1 MNDLRIAV
9 AITRSIVGN
18 VQENLDR
25 VYRWAKTAK
34 SQGAALICF
43 PEMGITGYFNH
54 HEIRDVAEPV
64 PGYISRN
71 LLDVAVQEEI
81 MILAGMAERSDTGHI
96 YASHLAVKP
105 DGDVGI
111 YRKLHIAPPEK
122 KYLTPGSAI
131 PLFKIIGFTFG
142 IQLCY
147 DAHFP
152 ELSTQMALKGADI
165 IFLPHAS
172 PRGNSEDK
180 FKSWMRHLP
189 ARAFDNGLYIVAC
202 NQTGENER
210 GLSFPGISLVISP
223 SGDILKKE
231 ISGDEGIIIADLK
244 REALEQVRHHD
255 MRYFL
260 PNRRPDIYNS
270 YR

>member
-9 AITRSIVGN
+9 AVTRAVVGR
-18 VQENLDR
+18 VKDNLDR
-25 VYRWAKTAK
+25 VRRWTKAAK

-43 PEMGITGYFNH
+43 PEMNVTGYFNH
-54 HEIRDVAEPV
+54 NEIRGMAEPV
-64 PGYISRN
+64 PGSISRN
-71 LLDVAVQEEI
+71 LLKIAVEENI
-81 MILAGMAERSDTGHI
+81 VVLAGMAERSASDNI
-96 YASHLAVKP
+96 YASHLVVNP
-105 DGDVGI
+105 DGYVGV

-122 KYLTPGSAI
+122 KYLTAGSDI
-131 PLFKIIGFTFG
+131 SLFNISGYTFG

-152 ELSTQMALKGADI
+152 ELTTQMAVKGADV

-172 PRGNSEDK
+172 PRGNSEYK

-210 GLSFPGISLVISP
+210 GLSFPGIALVINP
-223 SGDILKKE
+223 SGNVLKKE
-231 ISGDEGIIIADLK
+231 INGDETIIIADLK
-244 REALEQVRHHD
+244 RDALEQVRHHD

-260 PNRRPDIYNS
+260 PNRRTDIYNPGG
-270 YR
+270 

>member
-1 MNDLRIAV
+1 MNNGLRIAV
-9 AITRSIVGN
+9 AVTRAVFGSVDD
-18 VQENLDR
+18 NLQR
-25 VYRWAKTAK
+25 VRRWTIAAK

-43 PEMGITGYFNH
+43 PEMNITGYFNH
-54 HEIRDVAEPV
+54 REIHRLAEPI
-64 PGYISRN
+64 PGNISQN
-71 LLDVAVQEEI
+71 LVDLAAKEDIVV
-81 MILAGMAERSDTGHI
+81 LAGMAERSSSNNI
-96 YASHLAVKP
+96 YASHLVVNP
-105 DGDVGI
+105 NGDVGI

-122 KYLTPGSAI
+122 KYLTAGMDI
-131 PLFKIIGFTFG
+131 PLFKISGYTFG

-152 ELSTQMALKGADI
+152 ELATQMALKGADI

-172 PRGNSEDK
+172 PRGNPKNK

-210 GLSFPGISLVISP
+210 GLSFPGIALAINP
-223 SGDILKKE
+223 SGDVLKKE
-231 ISGDEGIIIADLK
+231 IDGDERILIVDLK
-244 REALEQVRHHD
+244 RDALDKVRHHE

-260 PNRRPDIYNS
+260 PNRRTDIYGA
-270 YR
+270 